1 LWRPWTS
8 LHPFRGQGRSINEP
22 KSVGIRDL
30 VAAPGDVKSRPERR
44 WFVIGGFFLLLF
56 VLLVGRLYVLQVVDY
71 KKSIAQVAANSLR
84 PSTIPASRGLIL
96 DRNGRPLVN
105 NVTTVEIR
113 LSREQAILNPTTSTT
128 NSTTRTSRRQS

>member
-1 LWRPWTS
+1 M
-8 LHPFRGQGRSINEP
+8 
-22 KSVGIRDL
+22 GIRDL
-30 VAAPGDVKSRPERR
+30 VASPGEVTSRPERR

-56 VLLVGRLYVLQVVDY
+56 LLLVGRLYVLQVVDY

-113 LSREQAILNPTTSTT
+113 LSREQAILNPTVKGSLA
-128 NSTTRTSRRQS
+128 